1 MKVVIIEDESF
12 ASLRLKKLI
21 HDYDSKIEVIAELE
35 SVEESIKW
43 FKSNKE
49 PDLIFLDIH
58 LEDNLSFSIFEKVNI
73 SCPIIF
79 TTAFDEY
86 AIKAFKLNSI
96 DYLLKPVIREEL
108 VASLKKYS
116 KISEK
121 TGTVSGSDINS
132 LYRFMSEKAP
142 KYRERFSTSFGTK
155 IKTIDI
161 EQVAY
166 FVSEGGGVYA
176 YLKEKGPYP
185 VDLSLD
191 KLMAELDPKK
201 FFRINRKILV
211 EINGIAEIHVYPKSR
226 LKLDLNPK
234 FHEEVFV
241 SLDKVTSFKKW
252 LDQ

>member
-1 MKVVIIEDESF
+1 MKVIIIEDESF

-21 HDYDSKIEVIAELE
+21 HDYDSGIEVIAELE

-43 FKSNKE
+43 FRSNKE

-73 SCPIIF
+73 TCPIIF

-96 DYLLKPVIREEL
+96 DYLLKPIIQEEL
-108 VASLKKYS
+108 VAALKKYS
-116 KISEK
+116 KISGQDKSK
-121 TGTVSGSDINS
+121 TDINS
-132 LYRFMSEKAP
+132 LYRLMTEKVP
-142 KYRERFSTSFGTK
+142 KYRERFSANFGTK
-155 IKTIDI
+155 IKTITVD
-161 EQVAY
+161 QVAY
-166 FVSEGGGVYA
+166 FVSEGGGVFA
-176 YLKEKGPYP
+176 YMKGKGSYP
-185 VDLSLD
+185 IDLSLD

-211 EINGIAEIHVYPKSR
+211 EINGIGEIHVYPKSR

-241 SLDKVTSFKKW
+241 SLDKVTSFKRW